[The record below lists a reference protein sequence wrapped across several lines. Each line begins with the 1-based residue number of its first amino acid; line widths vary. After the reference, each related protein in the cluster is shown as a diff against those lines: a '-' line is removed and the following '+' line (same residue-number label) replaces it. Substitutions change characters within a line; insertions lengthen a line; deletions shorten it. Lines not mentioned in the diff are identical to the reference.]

1 MASAHTA
8 HLARRGADYGIGTGD
23 ITVDLP
29 RVKQRKDKL
38 STVDRVNVESGLEGM
53 EVLTSSAATP
63 CSKGP
68 IR

>member
-8 HLARRGADYGIGTGD
+8 HLARRGADYGIGTD
-23 ITVDLP
+23 EITVDMP
-29 RVKQRKDKL
+29 RVKTRKDKI
-38 STVDRVNVESGLEGM
+38 STDDRVKVESWLEGM

-63 CSKGP
+63 GSKGP